1 MCLSGSV
8 HRLFKCEQQRTYWG
22 ILNVMSPDHEI
33 KKEDLV
39 NKLKNSKT
47 KKRSPKSC
55 IHLRYLLFSRWSRPH
70 MTVWRTVKR
79 CKCKLH
85 CGFSFFF
92 LCVTPRR
99 QWSLSWIKRS
109 SVRSVVTARRM
120 NDTLHVD
127 IAQVMCW
134 AHEWR
139 KSVDQDNC
147 SQLRSSD
154 LSGGGRKKE
163 ERICFYT
170 DLHQLTWWLAP
181 VCSSHVFP

>member
-1 MCLSGSV
+1 
-8 HRLFKCEQQRTYWG
+8 
-22 ILNVMSPDHEI
+22 MSPDHEI

-92 LCVTPRR
+92 VCDTAPSVKSVLDQTFLCEISGDSETDERHSACRHRTGDVLSTRVEEERR
-99 QWSLSWIKRS
+99 SGQLQP
-109 SVRSVVTARRM
+109 
-120 NDTLHVD
+120 
-127 IAQVMCW
+127 AQVVW
-134 AHEWR
+134 
-139 KSVDQDNC
+139 SV
-147 SQLRSSD
+147 
-154 LSGGGRKKE
+154 GGGEKKRRE
-163 ERICFYT
+163 DLFLYGFTSADVMISPSLFLSRI
-170 DLHQLTWWLAP
+170 P
-181 VCSSHVFP
+181 VTFESQTSNEF